1 MRGNEKETLF
11 LKRYM
16 VFNGAK
22 SQFLQ
27 TTLKWFRKKTMC
39 VFAPVNRGERDK
51 ANMFQRYQLI
61 NNGQGYTG
69 VDFTSLASFLNVGL
83 FLKKKLRKK

>member
-1 MRGNEKETLF
+1 
-11 LKRYM
+11 
-16 VFNGAK
+16 
-22 SQFLQ
+22 
-27 TTLKWFRKKTMC
+27 MC

>member
-1 MRGNEKETLF
+1 
-11 LKRYM
+11 M
-16 VFNGAK
+16 VQSHNFCKQLLNG
-22 SQFLQ
+22 SG
-27 TTLKWFRKKTMC
+27 KKLC
-39 VFAPVNRGERDK
+39 VCLPVNRGERDK

>member
-1 MRGNEKETLF
+1 
-11 LKRYM
+11 M

-27 TTLKWFRKKTMC
+27 TTLKWFRKKLC
-39 VFAPVNRGERDK
+39 VCLLVNRGERDK